1 MDKYIHYGVD
11 VTYQQLVDKSF
22 RDDLKKAGI
31 PYTDLPILEND
42 VLTYEYDGKRRY
54 AVIELG
60 NAPDAYIENVYI
72 TTEIPLDMDWE
83 ALLRDCHGQRCK
95 EEPMPLKTKARIICE
110 KAYDIAL
117 PETTPEN
124 VFSAVLPEADPREF
138 KYALISL
145 GYSADDILEMD
156 HHDISDDFIK
166 KYVTGD
172 VK

>member
-1 MDKYIHYGVD
+1 
-11 VTYQQLVDKSF
+11 
-22 RDDLKKAGI
+22 
-31 PYTDLPILEND
+31 
-42 VLTYEYDGKRRY
+42 
-54 AVIELG
+54 
-60 NAPDAYIENVYI
+60 
-72 TTEIPLDMDWE
+72 
-83 ALLRDCHGQRCK
+83 
-95 EEPMPLKTKARIICE
+95 MPLKTKARIICE

-166 KYVTGD
+166 KYITGD

>member
-124 VFSAVLPEADPREF
+124 VFSAVLP
-138 KYALISL
+138 SL